1 MLNSKMEKMTQEEK
15 ELIETRKEVLKALK
29 DFVSIGKLDSPTMED
44 ILDSIMKPYIKLGS
58 LFEYERDNTVEE
70 KFLIQELNYY
80 LDHLN
85 K

>member
-1 MLNSKMEKMTQEEK
+1 MTQEEK
-15 ELIETRKEVLKALK
+15 ELIETRKEVLEALK
-29 DFVSIGKLDSPTMED
+29 DFVSIGKLDNQTMKN

-70 KFLIQELNYY
+70 KFLIRELSYY

>member
-1 MLNSKMEKMTQEEK
+1 MTQEEK

-29 DFVSIGKLDSPTMED
+29 DFVSIGKLDNQTMED

>member
-1 MLNSKMEKMTQEEK
+1 MTQEEK
-15 ELIETRKEVLKALK
+15 ELIETRKEVLEALK
-29 DFVSIGKLDSPTMED
+29 DFVSIGKLDNQTMKN

>member
-1 MLNSKMEKMTQEEK
+1 MTQEEI
-15 ELIETRKEVLKALK
+15 ELIRDRVLYALK
-29 DFVSIGKLDSPTMED
+29 GFVSIGKLDNQTMIN
-44 ILDSIMKPYIKLGS
+44 ILDSILKPYTKLGS